1 MIFVL
6 NYTFVIK
13 YYLICN
19 QLKME
24 KPNSQT
30 PHSKSS
36 LFPKIGTLRIFL
48 PFALGI
54 LFGVLYVQK
63 VTNYL
68 PSIMPVLMTVFVT
81 VFIILLFILIFL
93 PKIFNLAVKR
103 YTGIDT
109 DIESLVGGIQNKV
122 TDIADVIA
130 DTVLV
135 NTNLEVKQHIKKDL
149 PHIIYY
155 IFFSRLRSTGLRF
168 LMTVFTAIAGLMG
181 TILLYNQNQLLNNQN
196 QLLSKQNDK
205 IDNQI
210 YLEEASRRS
219 ALVMLM
225 SNLMDKVDREIE
237 NQQKGFSEKS
247 NNKKLFKLSQS
258 LIGQIAA
265 LSHSFK
271 PYRFMEN
278 DSLISEPFSP
288 ERGQLLITLIRL
300 PFDSITLES
309 IYKVSTFER
318 AYLKGANLKDVNLS
332 NINLRFANLSGADL
346 SEANLSS
353 AKLTRADLSR
363 ATLIHTNLSY
373 SGLIKS
379 ILNYAN
385 FEAADLSNANL
396 SNAAL
401 NYVNLNGANLSDS
414 KLENADLSDSK
425 LEGADLSDAN
435 LENVNLSGSDLT
447 LAQVLKTNSLY
458 RSKNL
463 QDSVRI
469 NILRIKPELL
479 EPPKY

>member
-1 MIFVL
+1 MILVL

-19 QLKME
+19 QPKME
-24 KPNSQT
+24 KPNNQT
-30 PHSKSS
+30 SNSKSS
-36 LFPKIGTLRIFL
+36 SFPKIGTLRIFL

-135 NTNLEVKQHIKKDL
+135 NTNLEVKQNIKKDL

-237 NQQKGFSEKS
+237 NQQKEFSSK
-247 NNKKLFKLSQS
+247 NTNRKLFKLSQS

-278 DSLISEPFSP
+278 DSLINEPFSP
-288 ERGQLLITLIRL
+288 ERGQLLITLTRL
-300 PFDSITLES
+300 PLDSLTLES
-309 IYKVSTFER
+309 IYKVATFER
-318 AYLKGANLKDVNLS
+318 AYLKNANLMDVNLS
-332 NINLRFANLSGADL
+332 NTNLRFANLSGAEL
-346 SEANLSS
+346 SEANLSG
-353 AKLTRADLSR
+353 ARLRGIDLSS
-363 ATLIHTNLSY
+363 ATLIHTDLS
-373 SGLIKS
+373 SAS
-379 ILNYAN
+379 
-385 FEAADLSNANL
+385 LSNADITAAYFNSSNL
-396 SNAAL
+396 SSASFSNSDLSHTDLMDSDLTNTLFDNA
-401 NYVNLNGANLSDS
+401 NLNGTN
-414 KLENADLSDSK
+414 
-425 LEGADLSDAN
+425 LEG
-435 LENVNLSGSDLT
+435 VNLSGSDLT
-447 LAQVLKTNSLY
+447 LKQALETKTLYGSRNLDDSIRIFILKN
-458 RSKNL
+458 
-463 QDSVRI
+463 
-469 NILRIKPELL
+469 KPELL
-479 EPPKY
+479 QAQKY